1 MEATDWQEQFCG
13 TAPHARPL
21 SGELYLNVC
30 ISRSWL
36 YTPLLLLSVTSWEV
50 SEVLHS
56 PSYCLCPL
64 WEQNICAH
72 LLCPPEKR
80 LMEDMPFVRPDQ
92 LVPWELGVCAWL
104 VLMWYSLVRIYWRS
118 GGHCASLQ
126 APLLHLLSSGGA
138 GALGMGEACCSL
150 LLPVSFFIYC
160 LDMWMEL
167 KRWNS
172 KWESPLCSS
181 KKNRSTAFVSLKG
194 ACIYFS
200 FASQSLVGHS
210 PAEKEVSVI
219 HLTFSLR
226 GGLGLMCLWVR
237 RRNRCVLIAIH
248 WLKQYFTCWAMSLD
262 PFLC

>member
-36 YTPLLLLSVTSWEV
+36 CTPLLLLSVTSWEV

-56 PSYCLCPL
+56 PSCCLCPL
-64 WEQNICAH
+64 WEQTSVHIFSAH
-72 LLCPPEKR
+72 LRRGWWRIR
-80 LMEDMPFVRPDQ
+80 LLSIQISSYTES
-92 LVPWELGVCAWL
+92 WESCLIGPNVIL
-104 VLMWYSLVRIYWRS
+104 IGS
-118 GGHCASLQ
+118 
-126 APLLHLLSSGGA
+126 HLLNERSTLCQSPSSTSSPSVFRWGWCPWNGR
-138 GALGMGEACCSL
+138 GLLFSLTSCFFFYL
-150 LLPVSFFIYC
+150 LLGYVNGVEE
-160 LDMWMEL
+160 MEFKMRVPSL
-167 KRWNS
+167 RQQ
-172 KWESPLCSS
+172 
-181 KKNRSTAFVSLKG
+181 KNRSPAFVSLKG
-194 ACIYFS
+194 ACFYFS

-237 RRNRCVLIAIH
+237 GKNHCVSIAVH
-248 WLKQYFTCWAMSLD
+248 WLKQYFTCWAVSLD

>member
-172 KWESPLCSS
+172 KWEFPLCSS
-181 KKNRSTAFVSLKG
+181 KKTEALRLCPWRGPAFTSHLP
-194 ACIYFS
+194 
-200 FASQSLVGHS
+200 ASRWW
-210 PAEKEVSVI
+210 VI
-219 HLTFSLR
+219 ALQ
-226 GGLGLMCLWVR
+226 R
-237 RRNRCVLIAIH
+237 RRFQWYTLPSRWEEVWGSCVSGLEEEIIV
-248 WLKQYFTCWAMSLD
+248 FR
-262 PFLC
+262 

>member
-36 YTPLLLLSVTSWEV
+36 YTPLLLLPVTSWEV
-50 SEVLHS
+50 SEVLPS

-80 LMEDMPFVRPDQ
+80 LMEDTAFVHPDQ

-104 VLMWYSLVRIYWRS
+104 VLMWYSLVRIYWMS

-126 APLLHLLSSGGA
+126 APLLHLCLQVGVVPLEWERPAVLSYFLFLFLSTAWICEWSWRDG
-138 GALGMGEACCSL
+138 
-150 LLPVSFFIYC
+150 IQ
-160 LDMWMEL
+160 
-167 KRWNS
+167 N
-172 KWESPLCSS
+172 ESPLCAPA
-181 KKNRSTAFVSLKG
+181 KKKQKPCVCVL
-194 ACIYFS
+194 
-200 FASQSLVGHS
+200 
-210 PAEKEVSVI
+210 E
-219 HLTFSLR
+219 
-226 GGLGLMCLWVR
+226 GGLHLL
-237 RRNRCVLIAIH
+237 LIC
-248 WLKQYFTCWAMSLD
+248 QPVVGGS
-262 PFLC
+262 

>member
-80 LMEDMPFVRPDQ
+80 LMEDTPFVPRSARTLRVGSLCLIGPNVILIGSHLLKEWRTLCQ
-92 LVPWELGVCAWL
+92 SPSSTSSPSVFRWGWCPWNGRGLLFSLTSCFFFYLLLGYVNGVEEMEFKMRVPSLLQQKKQKPCVC
-104 VLMWYSLVRIYWRS
+104 VLE
-118 GGHCASLQ
+118 GG
-126 APLLHLLSSGGA
+126 LHLLLICQPVVGG
-138 GALGMGEACCSL
+138 
-150 LLPVSFFIYC
+150 P
-160 LDMWMEL
+160 
-167 KRWNS
+167 
-172 KWESPLCSS
+172 
-181 KKNRSTAFVSLKG
+181 
-194 ACIYFS
+194 
-200 FASQSLVGHS
+200 
-210 PAEKEVSVI
+210 
-219 HLTFSLR
+219 
-226 GGLGLMCLWVR
+226 
-237 RRNRCVLIAIH
+237 
-248 WLKQYFTCWAMSLD
+248 
-262 PFLC
+262 

>member
-13 TAPHARPL
+13 TAPRARPL
-21 SGELYLNVC
+21 SGERYLNVC

-80 LMEDMPFVRPDQ
+80 LMEDTTFVHPDQ
-92 LVPWELGVCAWL
+92 LVPSELGVCAWL
-104 VLMWYSLVRIYWRS
+104 VLMWCSLVRIYWMS
-118 GGHCASLQ
+118 GVHCASLQ
-126 APLLHLLSSGGA
+126 APLLHLLSSGWGGA
-138 GALGMGEACCSL
+138 VPLEWERPAVLSYFL
-150 LLPVSFFIYC
+150 FLFFIYC

-172 KWESPLCSS
+172 KWEFPLCSS
-181 KKNRSTAFVSLKG
+181 KKTEALRLCPWRGLAFTSHLP
-194 ACIYFS
+194 
-200 FASQSLVGHS
+200 ASCWW
-210 PAEKEVSVI
+210 VI
-219 HLTFSLR
+219 ALQ
-226 GGLGLMCLWVR
+226 R
-237 RRNRCVLIAIH
+237 RRFQWYTLPSRWEEVWGSCVSGLEEEIVV
-248 WLKQYFTCWAMSLD
+248 FR
-262 PFLC
+262 